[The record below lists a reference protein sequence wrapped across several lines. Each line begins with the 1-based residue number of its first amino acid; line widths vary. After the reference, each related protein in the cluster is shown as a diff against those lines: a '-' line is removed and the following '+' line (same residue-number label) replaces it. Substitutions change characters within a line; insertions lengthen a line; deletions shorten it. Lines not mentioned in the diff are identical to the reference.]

1 MYVPNLDFDIE
12 IFHIK
17 VFAMENVS
25 IYIEGKIV

>member
-1 MYVPNLDFDIE
+1 MYVPKLDFHTG
-12 IFHIK
+12 IFHIE